1 MVETA
6 GGADGNAVAA
16 LEASHLPA
24 RDKAGKPAFLKTN
37 NLRRTNGGAD
47 AVFVTALAIDL
58 K

>member
-1 MVETA
+1 MVKTA
-6 GGADGNAVAA
+6 GGTDGNAMAA
-16 LEASHLPA
+16 LDASYLTS

-47 AVFVTALAIDL
+47 AVFVATLSIDL